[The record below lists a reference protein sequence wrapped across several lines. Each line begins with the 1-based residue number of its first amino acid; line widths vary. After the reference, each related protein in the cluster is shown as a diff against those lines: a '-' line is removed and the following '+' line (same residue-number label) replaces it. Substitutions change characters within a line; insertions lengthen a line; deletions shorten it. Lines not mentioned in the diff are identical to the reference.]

1 MKFGGIEFGGKLGGY
16 ELINQSTE
24 KLPQDLA
31 SAVGKVFGENG
42 MLGAT
47 YDPIWYLGTQIVN
60 GTNHLLICLQTRLT
74 KENDKKIVGV
84 VINIPA
90 GSIGGNDAKIVEV
103 IEDSDLIEGTNL
115 ELGIREKFERAMNG
129 LVGVSYKPVMYVGSQ
144 VVKGMNYYI
153 VAEARLI
160 YPNSEPYAAMICI
173 NEFQGNVGLVGIE
186 TLK

>member
-1 MKFGGIEFGGKLGGY
+1 
-16 ELINQSTE
+16 
-24 KLPQDLA
+24 
-31 SAVGKVFGENG
+31 
-42 MLGAT
+42 MLGAS

-74 KENDKKIVGV
+74 KENEKKIVGV

-115 ELGIREKFERAMNG
+115 ELGIGEKFNRAMNG
-129 LVGVSYKPVMYVGSQ
+129 LAGVSYKPVMYVGSQ

-160 YPNSEPYAAMICI
+160 YPNSEPYAAMICL